1 MAAVCRADPS
11 LVEAMTV
18 EDPRRAPQA
27 GQAVGVPAAA
37 GTAAHGAVQCRV
49 IWGTGA

>member
-18 EDPRRAPQA
+18 EDPLRAPRA
-27 GQAVGVPAAA
+27 GQAAGVRAAA
-37 GTAAHGAVQCRV
+37 GTAARGAAPCRV

>member
-1 MAAVCRADPS
+1 MPAVCRADPS

-27 GQAVGVPAAA
+27 GQAAGVRAAA
-37 GTAAHGAVQCRV
+37 GTAAHGAVPCRV
-49 IWGTGA
+49 IGGAGA